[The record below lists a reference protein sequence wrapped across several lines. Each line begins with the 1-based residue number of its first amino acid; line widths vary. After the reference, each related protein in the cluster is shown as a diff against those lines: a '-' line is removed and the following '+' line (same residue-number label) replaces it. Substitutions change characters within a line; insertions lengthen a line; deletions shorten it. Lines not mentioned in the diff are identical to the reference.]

1 MTHATQIL
9 SQFIAKLTYSDLTP
23 EVVAATKDYIV
34 DYYAAA
40 LAGIRV
46 NETFNRAM
54 EDVIFSAGG
63 KEEASVLGS
72 DRRLPVMDA
81 AFMNAVYAHGA
92 DMDDG
97 NRKAMGHVAA
107 HVMSAVF
114 ALAET
119 LGSSGKDILVAVNAG
134 YEVYNRIAAAVQPGL
149 ARRGFHSTGTA
160 GAVACG
166 AACAKLMGLDEKGIY
181 NAMSLS
187 AVQASG
193 LLIITE
199 SGQACKPI
207 NPANAARAGILSAF
221 LAARGIEAPVY
232 PLESKK
238 GWLHAM
244 ADQVDESEIT
254 ETLGKVFTI
263 TESYLKPYPSCR
275 HTHCGIECAFRIRE
289 DLLAR
294 YGRVSAEDMDRV
306 EIHIYLNAINI
317 AGKVIT
323 PKTSEE
329 SKFSIHYSLATALLK
344 GHFDLDDL
352 PVENVTEEVKAL
364 IGKIV
369 FVEDET
375 MENRK
380 AGIRG
385 SRVAVYTKDGET
397 LEQTVLIP
405 KGDASNPMTPAEM
418 RAKFAACA
426 GGLLSCEQ
434 QERLIREVDRFEDI
448 AAYASINSFIK

>member
-1 MTHATQIL
+1 
-9 SQFIAKLTYSDLTP
+9 
-23 EVVAATKDYIV
+23 
-34 DYYAAA
+34 
-40 LAGIRV
+40 
-46 NETFNRAM
+46 
-54 EDVIFSAGG
+54 
-63 KEEASVLGS
+63 
-72 DRRLPVMDA
+72 
-81 AFMNAVYAHGA
+81 
-92 DMDDG
+92 
-97 NRKAMGHVAA
+97 
-107 HVMSAVF
+107 
-114 ALAET
+114 
-119 LGSSGKDILVAVNAG
+119 
-134 YEVYNRIAAAVQPGL
+134 
-149 ARRGFHSTGTA
+149 
-160 GAVACG
+160 
-166 AACAKLMGLDEKGIY
+166 
-181 NAMSLS
+181 
-187 AVQASG
+187 
-193 LLIITE
+193 
-199 SGQACKPI
+199 
-207 NPANAARAGILSAF
+207 
-221 LAARGIEAPVY
+221 
-232 PLESKK
+232 
-238 GWLHAM
+238 
-244 ADQVDESEIT
+244 
-254 ETLGKVFTI
+254 
-263 TESYLKPYPSCR
+263 
-275 HTHCGIECAFRIRE
+275 
-289 DLLAR
+289 
-294 YGRVSAEDMDRV
+294 MDRV

-385 SRVAVYTKDGET
+385 SRVVVYTKDGAT

-448 AAYASINSFIK
+448 TAYASINSFIK

>member
-1 MTHATQIL
+1 MTHPTQQL
-9 SQFIAKLTYSDLTP
+9 AHFIAGLTYEDLPP
-23 EVVAATKDYIV
+23 EVVSTTKDYIV

-46 NETFNRAM
+46 NEAFNRAM
-54 EDVIFSAGG
+54 EDVIFSMGG
-63 KEEASVLGS
+63 KEEASVLCS
-72 DRRLPVMDA
+72 DRRLPVAEA
-81 AFMNAVYAHGA
+81 AYMNAIYAHGA

-114 ALAET
+114 ALAESLT
-119 LGSSGKDILVAVNAG
+119 VSGKDVMVAINAG

-160 GAVACG
+160 GSVACG
-166 AACAKLMGLDEKGIY
+166 AACAKLLGLDEHGIY
-181 NAMSLS
+181 NAMSL
-187 AVQASG
+187 AAIQASG

-207 NPANAARAGILSAF
+207 NPANAARAGVLSAY

-244 ADQVDESEIT
+244 ADEVDESEIT
-254 ETLGKVFTI
+254 ETLGKSFTI
-263 TESYLKPYPSCR
+263 CESYLKPYPSCR
-275 HTHCGIECAFRIRE
+275 HTHPGIECATALRRM
-289 DLLAR
+289 LLEK
-294 YGRVSAEDMDRV
+294 YGRVSVEDIDCI
-306 EIHIYLNAINI
+306 EIYLYKNAINI
-317 AGKVIT
+317 AGQVVI

-329 SKFSIHYSLATALLK
+329 SKFSIHYALATALLK

-352 PVENVTEEVKAL
+352 PVENVTDEIRAL
-364 IGKIV
+364 INKIA
-369 FVEDET
+369 FVEDES

-385 SRVAVYTKDGET
+385 SRVLVKAQDGEEMT
-397 LEQTVLIP
+397 HTVLIP
-405 KGDASNPMTPAEM
+405 KGDAANPMTRVELL
-418 RAKFAACA
+418 AKLRACA
-426 GGLLSCEQ
+426 GDVLSPDRQDALLSQVGGFDEIPTY
-434 QERLIREVDRFEDI
+434 ESVNALIR
-448 AAYASINSFIK
+448 